1 MKVGRNEPC
10 PCGSGRKYKKC
21 CLGTDFDPA
30 LLDDP
35 PLPPAEAADD
45 DFISPGEI
53 GDCGEPRLGEEFFAD
68 KDFSG
73 LSPQTLLYNML
84 LRPGLLSTV
93 AGTLKPQLTRGRAEE
108 QRIERADLSGLIAIM
123 RESPDPL
130 NHHLIIERVAAQIDA
145 ALPLILE
152 ELAGD
157 PSDSFAELSVHIIY
171 QTEADCAGELIGLV
185 KRPIRNAYV
194 LSLVCLLLGL
204 MRAEEATK
212 PLWDCYH
219 FFRERFPRKSYEQG
233 PLLGLYELY
242 YGPEDAAPSC
252 PPGAADAEGA
262 EAGAEAGVSHTGR
275 RIDGTAG
282 ERKPEDI

>member
-35 PLPPAEAADD
+35 LLPPTEAADD
-45 DFISPGEI
+45 DLISPGDI
-53 GDCGEPRLGEEFFAD
+53 GDYGEPRLGEAFFAD
-68 KDFSG
+68 KDFGG

-84 LRPGLLSTV
+84 LRPGLLATA
-93 AGTLKPQLTRGRAEE
+93 AGTLKPKIARGRAEG

-130 NHHLIIERVAAQIDA
+130 NHHLIIERVAAQIDE
-145 ALPLILE
+145 ALPRILE
-152 ELAGD
+152 GLAGD
-157 PSDSFAELSVHIIY
+157 PSDSFAELSVHIIH
-171 QTEADCAGELIGLV
+171 QAGADCAGELVELV
-185 KRPIRNAYV
+185 KRPIRNAYA
-194 LSLVCLLLGL
+194 LSLVCLLPGL
-204 MRAEEATK
+204 MRAEGATK

-219 FFRERFPRKSYEQG
+219 FFRERFPRKSYQQG

-242 YGPEDAAPSC
+242 YGPEDVAPAAPSC
-252 PPGAADAEGA
+252 P
-262 EAGAEAGVSHTGR
+262 S
-275 RIDGTAG
+275 GT
-282 ERKPEDI
+282 DDSS

>member
-35 PLPPAEAADD
+35 PLPAAAAAADD

-53 GDCGEPRLGEEFFAD
+53 GDYGEPRLGEEFFAD
-68 KDFSG
+68 KDFGG
-73 LSPQTLLYNML
+73 LSPQTLFYNML
-84 LRPGLLSTV
+84 LRPGLLATA
-93 AGTLKPQLTRGRAEE
+93 AGTLKPKIARGRAEE
-108 QRIERADLSGLIAIM
+108 QRIRRADLSGLIAIM

-145 ALPLILE
+145 ALPRILE

-157 PSDSFAELSVHIIY
+157 PSDSFAELSVHII
-171 QTEADCAGELIGLV
+171 QQAGADCAGELVELV
-185 KRPIRNAYV
+185 KRPIRNAYA
-194 LSLVCLLLGL
+194 LSLVCILPGL
-204 MRAEEATK
+204 MRAGEATK

-242 YGPEDAAPSC
+242 YGPEDAAPD
-252 PPGAADAEGA
+252 GQERAADADD
-262 EAGAEAGVSHTGR
+262 SS
-275 RIDGTAG
+275 
-282 ERKPEDI
+282 